1 MLRLG
6 LLVLL
11 TGEKEIKFMNK
22 KINNDY
28 TDNVDFEL
36 GERIVD
42 FLPKPEQLI
51 RRQDMQR
58 VTMEIPKSTLS
69 FFKNYAKV
77 SGGSYQSMI
86 RELLTQYAQNYT
98 QYSKDK

>member
-1 MLRLG
+1 
-6 LLVLL
+6 
-11 TGEKEIKFMNK
+11 MNK